1 MNDDELL
8 DTLGAMEQA
17 EIERRAPEWEDL
29 AHGRRSAEDAAD
41 AVRARGDASEDEIAR
56 AEALFAPLSESFDDA
71 LVDRLAASRS
81 GASAPRP
88 VEAPEADDAR
98 VVERRDRAFWR
109 RTGLGVGLAAAAAAL
124 VLVVVR
130 STTPP
135 GADVPGL
142 PELRALPAFE
152 LGVEA
157 VRATVRSDHHPDQGP
172 EAALEI
178 TAGEAVELLLRPASR
193 HGETAK
199 VWSCLHKDGA
209 RVELPTE
216 IVDATAGATIVARTT
231 IPADTARGS
240 WTLVAVVA
248 TERPAEDPCA
258 LVDAPTHRVLRAPIV
273 VAPRP

>member
-71 LVDRLAASRS
+71 LVDRLAAARS

-157 VRATVRSDHHPDQGP
+157 VRATVRSDHGP

-178 TAGEAVELLLRPASR
+178 AAGEAVELLLRPASR
-193 HGETAK
+193 HGEAAK

-231 IPADTARGS
+231 IPADTAHGS

-248 TERPAEDPCA
+248 TDRPAEDPCA
-258 LVDAPTHRVLRAPIV
+258 LADEPTHRVVRAPIV
-273 VAPRP
+273 VAARP